1 MTHWTPQDE
10 ATLTKLWNAGQ
21 SGSQIAKVLGISRN
35 AVIGKVHRLRLT
47 HRKTVARRIPVAHI
61 LKPQVRVAPR
71 IPAPLLSA
79 IPLPA
84 EPPVPQTALRL
95 TLLQLTNATCKCGLG
110 DPKDADFAFCG
121 LPVKEG
127 SPYCPTHHAGMYST
141 VRTENAKIKAKKQKP
156 RKSQHSFDDWREAA

>member
-1 MTHWTPQDE
+1 MTWTQEDE

-35 AVIGKVHRLRLT
+35 AVIGKVFRLELP
-47 HRKTVARRIPVAHI
+47 HRKTAAKRIPVAHI
-61 LKPQVRVAPR
+61 LKPKEQRPPRLAAPQV
-71 IPAPLLSA
+71 SS

-95 TLLQLTNATCKCGLG
+95 TLLQLTDKTCKCGLG

-141 VRTENAKIKAKKQKP
+141 VRTENAKQKAKKQKH
-156 RKSQHSFDDWREAA
+156 RKTPHSFDDWREAA